1 MLKFRNLKGKD
12 LEQKIDLVNDKWKS
26 LDIDIEATGDK
37 MKGEKNYPYEIGV
50 NVTDQDNKVL
60 FKCSLMISDIFKD
73 EIKMNSAFF
82 RNKIPFYNE
91 KMSVFC
97 QDKDAHLYKSVNI
110 KEALEILNAI
120 IKKFNIKIISAYNV
134 SYDYEGINFLYDLR
148 PSVKNQFAKLN
159 DIDIMKLFTMT
170 LEMFPRTR
178 NKFIEFCKENGFVT
192 ASGNC
197 IINAEVVYK
206 FITKKLDFKE
216 KHTGLED
223 LKIERKIRRWCIMKF
238 KKANKPFIYELNTRK
253 KGNLYKGENALL
265 KAY

>member
-1 MLKFRNLKGKD
+1 MLKYRKLKGED
-12 LEQKIDLVNDKWKS
+12 LKQTIDLVNDKWLS
-26 LDIDIEATGDK
+26 LDIDIEATGDIK
-37 MKGEKNYPYEIGV
+37 KGEKNYPYEIGL

-82 RNKIPFYNE
+82 KNKIPFYNN

-97 QDKDAHLYKSVNI
+97 NDKDAHLYKSVNI

-134 SYDYEGINFLYDLR
+134 KFDYEGINYLYELR
-148 PSVKNQFAKLN
+148 PSVKNTFAKLN
-159 DIDIMKLFTMT
+159 DIDIMKLFTMV
-170 LEMFPRTR
+170 LEQFPRTR
-178 NKFIEFCKENGFVT
+178 KKFVEFCKENDFIT
-192 ASGNC
+192 ESGNC

-206 FITKKLDFKE
+206 FITKLLDFEE